1 MPAAPDLTAA
11 RAAVGV
17 ARSIMDEG
25 ARHLA
30 ARGDV
35 DADQVVAYDLAH
47 AAAAVENAA
56 AVLVY
61 GERGEDEARIACAF
75 VADAVYELA
84 TRTLWREDVWGI
96 EAGALDAAAGFVR
109 AYRAPDYLSELCGVQ
124 GPRHLDPDL
133 ELVQDTFRRFAEAEV
148 RPVAEEIH
156 RHNLDIPERVIQGLP
171 RSAPSGCPVP
181 EEYGA
186 LHVTA
191 GRLPRDGRSPP
202 GGAVT
207 GARSAWAGA

>member
-1 MPAAPDLTAA
+1 MVAAPDLAA
-11 RAAVGV
+11 ASAAVDV
-17 ARSIMDEG
+17 ARSIVGEG

-30 ARGDV
+30 ATGEV

-56 AVLVY
+56 AVLEY
-61 GERGEDEARIACAF
+61 GQRGGAEARIACAF

-96 EAGALDAAAGFVR
+96 DAGALDAAAGFVR

-133 ELVQDTFRRFAEAEV
+133 VLVQDTFRRFAEEEV
-148 RPVAEEIH
+148 RPVAEEVH
-156 RHNLDIPERVIQGLP
+156 RHNLDIPERVIQGLAGIGAFGVSPSAARASTSRWSSPP
-171 RSAPSGCPVP
+171 RSC
-181 EEYGA
+181 
-186 LHVTA
+186 
-191 GRLPRDGRSPP
+191 R
-202 GGAVT
+202 